1 MRIVLALLTGFL
13 LLGCDSFPTE
23 RYTAIQHDG
32 AVYVLNTWT
41 GQISRIDGTSMVS
54 VEETG
59 TGRSRQLRPNA
70 PANLITL
77 LKTPFGAK
85 NMVDL
90 TVKTKRFGSEVL
102 AIGTIHPYLAELQSK
117 IPGIVL
123 DLNLD
128 DADGFQLGSITIT
141 LTDMAW
147 ISDGRGRKT
156 GWTFAASASISPER
170 YGEVTKISPTWY
182 PALDQSVDAFL
193 ETEEGKAWKTKRDVQ
208 RRAEFE
214 RLIREGRG
222 VFGSRFV
229 G

>member
-1 MRIVLALLTGFL
+1 MRIYLVVLVVLFL
-13 LLGCDSFPTE
+13 VGCDGNPVE
-23 RYTAIQHDG
+23 RYTAIQHDD

-41 GQISRIDGTSMVS
+41 GQISRIDGTSMVPVES
-54 VEETG
+54 VAED
-59 TGRSRQLRPNA
+59 RSLRPN
-70 PANLITL
+70 PTANLITQETSIGGKGL
-77 LKTPFGAK
+77 
-85 NMVDL
+85 VDL
-90 TVKTKRFGSEVL
+90 VVKTKRFGAEVL

-128 DADGFQLGSITIT
+128 DADGFQLGSITIR
-141 LTDMAW
+141 LTDMAG
-147 ISDGRGRKT
+147 ISDGKGGKT
-156 GWTFAASASISPER
+156 GWTFAASASVSPER
-170 YGEVTKISPTWY
+170 YGEVTKISPKWY

-193 ETEEGKAWKTKRDVQ
+193 ETAEGKAWKTKRDEQ